1 MKLPSYLVVFALV
14 AASGPSL
21 VAQSFSGSI
30 EPRLGWYW
38 GSSQLLPLTQDLV
51 VGIDGKVGDKDM
63 PTAQYKAGFDASY
76 DPSTA
81 ATTAELG
88 ETWIKLFAGPFDISA
103 GNQVLA
109 WGSTDAFTPSDVVN
123 PQDLSIPVDPVKKPV
138 PLGRIVYNGDILTV
152 DLVAEPYWVAPT
164 LPGPRWTPASPLP
177 ATLDPISISWDNV
190 SYGGHA
196 KLSLDLLEGLD
207 IGLTAYR
214 GRSYTPTATV
224 NFAGVYPS
232 SISLDYDRL
241 TLLGA
246 DAVFVPGGGF
256 LLKTD
261 WGYRT
266 LRDSSIVAPEAGA
279 ASLQGVSGF
288 EYRIG
293 QLQLIGEYVLDWAKG
308 TASAGDTVGH
318 SLVGIASMDVGSR
331 TSLKVA
337 AIYDFKA
344 SGGMVAPQASY
355 TLADGLQLNCDMFF
369 FYGSTDGS
377 SLLWK
382 TWNGDSLGRV
392 SLKYSF

>member
-1 MKLPSYLVVFALV
+1 MRRVSLFLSIGIIAATGSAL
-14 AASGPSL
+14 A
-21 VAQSFSGSI
+21 AQSFSGSI

-38 GSSQLLPLTQDLV
+38 GSQPIPFTQDV
-51 VGIDGKVGDKDM
+51 TVGIDGKIGDKDM
-63 PTAQYKAGFDASY
+63 PTAQYSAKLDLSY

-81 ATTAELG
+81 TTAVDLG
-88 ETWIKLFAGPFDISA
+88 ETWVKLFVGPFDISA
-103 GNQVLA
+103 GNQVLS
-109 WGSTDAFTPSDVVN
+109 WGSTDAFTPSDIVN

-138 PLGRIVYNGDILTV
+138 PLGRIVYNGDRLTV
-152 DLVAEPYWVAPT
+152 DLVAEPFWVAPT
-164 LPGPRWTPASPLP
+164 LPGSRWTPAYPVTP
-177 ATLDPISISWDNV
+177 ALDSVSLSWDNV

-214 GRSYTPTATV
+214 GRSYTPTATLTFP
-224 NFAGVYPS
+224 NSTPT
-232 SISLDYDRL
+232 ITLDYDRL

-246 DAVFVPGGGF
+246 DAVLVPGGGL

-266 LRDSSIVAPEAGA
+266 LRDSSLLEPQAGA

-293 QLQLIGEYVLDWAKG
+293 QLQLIGEYVFDWAKG
-308 TASAGDTVGH
+308 SAAAGDTFGH
-318 SLVGIASMDVGSR
+318 ILVGIASMDLGSR

-337 AIYDFKA
+337 AIHDIKA
-344 SGGMVAPQASY
+344 SGGMVAPQMSY
-355 TLADGLQLNCDMFF
+355 TLADGLQLNCEMFF
-369 FYGSTDGS
+369 FYGTTDGGS
-377 SLLWK
+377 MLWN
-382 TWNGDSLGRV
+382 TWNDDSLGRV